1 MARANQLKALIK
13 AYIDGDDSH
22 FFSVAMQI
30 AAHKAKLGHGK
41 IAQELRAL
49 IDEAKKNKTVTRS
62 STRPIPLAKPR
73 GELSSLL
80 HASYPKLRLS
90 DMVLDKETRDRL
102 IRIIKEQ
109 RQVVTIRSHGLSP
122 RKKLLLI
129 GPPGTGKTMSA
140 SVLAGELGLPL
151 LVVRLESLITKYMGE
166 TSAKLRVVFDAIN
179 HSRGVYLFDEFDS
192 IGSQR
197 GQINDVGEIR
207 RILNSFLQ
215 MIEQDDSDSIIL
227 AATNHPAIL
236 DYALFRR
243 FDDVIEY
250 TLPDKSLIAKL
261 LKNRLSGFETS
272 RIAWNQLASKASG
285 LSFADISKICEDG
298 MKDTII
304 DDRKKLTEKD
314 LLKLINERKKLLNKQ
329 GSSNQSL

>member
-1 MARANQLKALIK
+1 MASVKHLKALIK
-13 AYIDGDDSH
+13 SHIDGNDSH
-22 FFSVAMQI
+22 FYSVAMQI
-30 AAHKAKLGHGK
+30 AAHEAKIGHGK

-49 IDEAKKNKTVTRS
+49 IDEAKKNKAVTS
-62 STRPIPLAKPR
+62 PSTKPIPLAKPR

-90 DMVLDKETRDRL
+90 DMVLDKETGDRL

-109 RQVVTIRSHGLSP
+109 RQIVKIRSHGLSP

-151 LVVRLESLITKYMGE
+151 LFVRLESLITKYMGE
-166 TSAKLRVVFDAIN
+166 TSAKLRVVFDAID

-227 AATNHPAIL
+227 AATNYPNIL

-250 TLPDKSLIAKL
+250 TLPDKSSITKL
-261 LKNRLSGFETS
+261 LKNKLSVFKTS
-272 RIAWNQLASKASG
+272 RIAWNQLASEASG

-298 MKDTII
+298 IKDTII
-304 DDRKKLTEKD
+304 HDRNELTEND
-314 LLKLINERKKLLNKQ
+314 LLKLITERKKLLNKQ
-329 GSSNQSL
+329 GSSNQLP

>member
-1 MARANQLKALIK
+1 MAIAKQLKALIK
-13 AYIDGDDSH
+13 AHIDGNDPH
-22 FFSVAMQI
+22 FYSVAMQI
-30 AAHKAKLGHGK
+30 AAHEAKIGHGK

-49 IDEAKKNKTVTRS
+49 IDEAKKNKTVTHS
-62 STRPIPLAKPR
+62 STKPIPLAKPR

-90 DMVLDKETRDRL
+90 DMVLDKETGVRL

-109 RQVVTIRSHGLSP
+109 RQTVKIRSHGLSP
-122 RKKLLLI
+122 RKKLLLV

-166 TSAKLRVVFDAIN
+166 TSAKLRVVFDAID

-197 GQINDVGEIR
+197 GQINDVGEVR
-207 RILNSFLQ
+207 RILNSFLH

-227 AATNHPAIL
+227 AATNHPNIL

-243 FDDVIEY
+243 FDDVIEF
-250 TLPDKSLIAKL
+250 TLPGKSSITKL
-261 LKNRLSGFETS
+261 LKNRLSIFKTS
-272 RIAWNQLASKASG
+272 RIAWNKLASEASG
-285 LSFADISKICEDG
+285 LSFADITKICEDG
-298 MKDTII
+298 IKDTII
-304 DDRKKLTEKD
+304 HDLNKLTENE
-314 LLKLINERKKLLNKQ
+314 LLKLITERKKLLSKQ
-329 GSSNQSL
+329 GPSNQQP